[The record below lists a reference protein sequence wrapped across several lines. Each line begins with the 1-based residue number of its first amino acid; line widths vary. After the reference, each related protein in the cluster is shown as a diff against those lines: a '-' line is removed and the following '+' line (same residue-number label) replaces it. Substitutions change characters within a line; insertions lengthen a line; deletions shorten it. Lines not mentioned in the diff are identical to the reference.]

1 METHFEVVSPLP
13 NEGGRSESRQNS
25 LLQEPLDFSG
35 DTVNAAAAY
44 LAELHSG
51 DSRRAVRSRLNIAA
65 RWLGA
70 ADAFSCEWG
79 RLRYVHVLGFM
90 HALADKEGLA
100 AASVNAYLS
109 ALKGVAETAWRLRQI
124 DLTTYAEI
132 KAVKQLRVHR
142 EPTGRALQA
151 DESQKLLA
159 AVDEDSGP
167 KAVRDR
173 ALIALLLGC
182 GLRRAEVTTLRME
195 NLERSSGTLRVI
207 GKGNKERKVFFT
219 PEVAQKVNA
228 WLDLRGTEPGGTEPG
243 WLVGRLTKG
252 GQLILTN
259 PLDPASIGRVV
270 KHAQDLAKIAPI
282 TTHDLRRTFATRLL
296 AKNVDIV
303 AVKNLMGH
311 ANVSTTAKY
320 DRRSEEALQQA
331 AQLAEL

>member
-25 LLQEPLDFSG
+25 LLQEPLDSSG

-109 ALKGVAETAWRLRQI
+109 ALRGVAETAWRLRQI

-159 AVDEDSGP
+159 AVDEDTDGP

-207 GKGNKERKVFFT
+207 GKGNKERKVFLT

-228 WLDLRGTEPGGTEPG
+228 WLDLRGTEPG
-243 WLVGRLTKG
+243 WLFGRLTKV

>member
-1 METHFEVVSPLP
+1 METHFEVVSPSLH
-13 NEGGRSESRQNS
+13 EGGQDESRQNS
-25 LLQEPLDFSG
+25 LLQKPLDSSG

-159 AVDEDSGP
+159 AVDEDTGP

-195 NLERSSGTLRVI
+195 NL
-207 GKGNKERKVFFT
+207 
-219 PEVAQKVNA
+219 
-228 WLDLRGTEPGGTEPG
+228 
-243 WLVGRLTKG
+243 
-252 GQLILTN
+252 
-259 PLDPASIGRVV
+259 
-270 KHAQDLAKIAPI
+270 
-282 TTHDLRRTFATRLL
+282 
-296 AKNVDIV
+296 
-303 AVKNLMGH
+303 
-311 ANVSTTAKY
+311 
-320 DRRSEEALQQA
+320 
-331 AQLAEL
+331 

>member
-1 METHFEVVSPLP
+1 METHFEVVSPSLH
-13 NEGGRSESRQNS
+13 EGEQGESRQNS
-25 LLQEPLDFSG
+25 LLQEPLDSSG

-44 LAELHSG
+44 LAELHSD

-70 ADAFSCEWG
+70 VDAFSCEWG
-79 RLRYVHVLGFM
+79 RLRYVHVLGVM
-90 HALADKEGLA
+90 PAVADKEGLA

-159 AVDEDSGP
+159 AVDEDTGP

-228 WLDLRGTEPGGTEPG
+228 WLDLRGTEPG
-243 WLVGRLTKG
+243 WLFGRLTKG

>member
-1 METHFEVVSPLP
+1 MPVSYTHLAAIL
-13 NEGGRSESRQNS
+13 SR
-25 LLQEPLDFSG
+25 ER
-35 DTVNAAAAY
+35 TAY

-182 GLRRAEVTTLRME
+182 GPVSYTHLFFK
-195 NLERSSGTLRVI
+195 NPSS
-207 GKGNKERKVFFT
+207 
-219 PEVAQKVNA
+219 P
-228 WLDLRGTEPGGTEPG
+228 
-243 WLVGRLTKG
+243 VGVL
-252 GQLILTN
+252 
-259 PLDPASIGRVV
+259 PSASI
-270 KHAQDLAKIAPI
+270 
-282 TTHDLRRTFATRLL
+282 
-296 AKNVDIV
+296 N
-303 AVKNLMGH
+303 
-311 ANVSTTAKY
+311 
-320 DRRSEEALQQA
+320 
-331 AQLAEL
+331 AE